1 MKTIK
6 TDTHLLLVDETVVIK
21 TSDWYLD
28 LSVFNNN
35 TTINK
40 GIYQMVYPK
49 WGKEGQG
56 DCAKIIASFPKLEG
70 VAEFETLP
78 PNTEGDEMC
87 MFDKAQ
93 EYAIGTKSP
102 NREAHRQGFVEGY
115 KQAKSKMFSLNE
127 VKGLLFQVGNAMRYK
142 GVNYASY
149 FNYKNVKEE
158 VDKVLQSLTK
168 PKEYEFVPEMENDIR
183 QTASLYPQPKILN
196 NKIQGTWKG
205 IPTF

>member
-6 TDTHLLLVDETVVIK
+6 TDTHLLLVDETEEIK

-28 LSVFNNN
+28 LSVFKSDI
-35 TTINK
+35 TINK

-49 WGKEGQG
+49 WGKEGRG
-56 DCAKIIASFPKLEG
+56 NCAKVIASYPKI
-70 VAEFETLP
+70 
-78 PNTEGDEMC
+78 EGDEMC

-196 NKIQGTWKG
+196 NKIQGTWKE